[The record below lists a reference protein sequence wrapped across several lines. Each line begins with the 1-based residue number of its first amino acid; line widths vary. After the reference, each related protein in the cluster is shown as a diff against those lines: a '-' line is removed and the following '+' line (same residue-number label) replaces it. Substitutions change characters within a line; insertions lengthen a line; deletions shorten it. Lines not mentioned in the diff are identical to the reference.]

1 MSRLKYSSLI
11 YCIVTVIIHGCKI
24 ADLRT
29 AEIDSTSPNREE
41 RAVALLD
48 NVISKYNL
56 DKLVKAE
63 NYSLTATD
71 NWRGLY
77 ALVNPFPKDNEL
89 MELRFRPKSFDGQFN
104 YLETNNANIYGV
116 QSFNCYN
123 IKRDG
128 EIKFKNKKRIA
139 FTLPAIQY
147 FFELPLRLRD
157 APILKYA
164 GSQEFENKTY
174 DLVFATWDR
183 LEPHKEH
190 DQYLLY
196 FDKETGD
203 LCFASYTVR
212 GIYLPAPKN
221 TFGSIRFSGL
231 RKNQDGILYP
241 NKLFI
246 QLNKLKKERRTLHT
260 ITINDLRLN
269 SFELLRL
276 YPDSTIAFKG
286 DAKF

>member
-1 MSRLKYSSLI
+1 MIILI
-11 YCIVTVIIHGCKI
+11 VHSCKI

-29 AEIDSTSPNREE
+29 PAIDVASPNREK
-41 RAVALLD
+41 RALVLLD

-56 DKLVKAE
+56 DKLEEAK
-63 NYSLTATD
+63 NYSLEASD

-77 ALVNPFPKDNEL
+77 ALINPFPKDNEL

-104 YLETNNANIYGV
+104 YLETSNTSIYGV
-116 QSFNCYN
+116 QSFNYYH

-128 EIKFKNKKRIA
+128 EVKFKKKKSIA
-139 FTLPAIQY
+139 FTLPAVQY
-147 FFELPLRLRD
+147 FFELPLRLKS

-164 GSQEFENKTY
+164 GTQEFEGKSY

-196 FDKETGD
+196 FDKETGN
-203 LCFASYTVR
+203 LSFASYTVR

-221 TFGSIRFSGL
+221 TFGSIRFSEL

-241 NKLFI
+241 SKLFI
-246 QLNKLKKERRTLHT
+246 QLNKLKKQRRTLHT
-260 ITINDLRLN
+260 IAIKDLQLN
-269 SFELLRL
+269 SFELSRL
-276 YPDSTIAFKG
+276 YPDSKIEFRG
-286 DAKF
+286 DSKPK